1 MKFFLD
7 RVSKLPPSSRNM
19 IASWTTPT
27 DLLCHPFLNEFG
39 IFLNYTHALRFDDKP
54 DYSYLNY
61 TCALRFDDKPDYS
74 YLHKLFHDLFM
85 QEGYQSDYV
94 FDRSVQRGAQD
105 DQTAGPSSKAG
116 GAGRCKVVQEGDE
129 YRASD
134 RM

>member
-1 MKFFLD
+1 ME
-7 RVSKLPPSSRNM
+7 
-19 IASWTTPT
+19 I
-27 DLLCHPFLNEFG
+27 
-39 IFLNYTHALRFDDKP
+39 
-54 DYSYLNY
+54 
-61 TCALRFDDKPDYS
+61 

-85 QEGYQSDYV
+85 QEGYQYNYV
-94 FDRSVQRGAQD
+94 FDQSVQRGAQD